1 MALDHQK
8 FSDSL
13 EKCLGSRPYFR
24 GRDTMLLNPGAAP
37 SYRPDITIEQIGAL
51 LTVDFGTMTGR

>member
-1 MALDHQK
+1 
-8 FSDSL
+8 
-13 EKCLGSRPYFR
+13 
-24 GRDTMLLNPGAAP
+24 MLFNPGAAP